1 MMDTSRAQSVDDN
14 RDTERWCRG
23 GSRRKRK
30 GMVHIDKEEE
40 RVEVGQHGSQKRS
53 RIKKVHEEKKLQR
66 YTIWNLSMGE
76 DNEGNS
82 QL

>member
-1 MMDTSRAQSVDDN
+1 
-14 RDTERWCRG
+14 
-23 GSRRKRK
+23 
-30 GMVHIDKEEE
+30 MVHIDKEEE
-40 RVEVGQHGSQKRS
+40 RVEVGRHGSQKRS